1 VRLSR
6 IFLIRIV
13 REAAAP
19 PARWFLALGLL
30 LLLRQ
35 RGRGLDARY
44 APTAARAEKVGHAA
58 GRTAPA

>member
-1 VRLSR
+1 MRLAR
-6 IFLIRIV
+6 IFFVRIV

-44 APTAARAEKVGHAA
+44 APTATCAEKVGHAA
-58 GRTAPA
+58 GGTAPA